1 MKFLRSLCDHLLE
14 GVIAY
19 NTDGDIVYFNPSAQK
34 FLKTTDDLIHQ
45 QISTLFPADLLIK
58 GNDSPAIPFQNGT
71 LYFQALGDPSDPW
84 PNSAAR
90 SLELPDGE
98 KVYLLYFIF
107 KSLQYNYKYPI
118 NFLEDLINLTPTAI
132 FLKDAEDDMRI
143 MLVNQSCAE
152 YFGIPEKEIVG
163 RFDKDLFPPE
173 IAEQQYKDDLLCLK
187 NKVPLSK
194 CERVVDPRGNVRYF
208 QTTKCC
214 ITNPDGARRIL
225 GISNDITSQS
235 ELYQNQIA
243 YTKGLENF
251 FILNDEKAVGNNTL
265 KIICER
271 VNATRVFA
279 QTYIPA
285 VERFCT
291 ARQYFPPDAPPFP
304 EGLNIPLNPENS
316 LFLKTLKEQGYVFIP
331 DTSDLSDPVHK
342 EIVSHFNPALGAK
355 SLYFLRLHIEGL
367 LSGYAVVSYEKA
379 VHRLS
384 SYEEKFLKDCIYF
397 LNIGLEQLK
406 SKKWFEQREKTMNML
421 IMNTPVPLAVWDNEG
436 RFLLCNQAYCD
447 CIQLTVE
454 ELIEKDIHCENNC
467 FSEGIKPLTSSNIYP
482 VTEVLHG
489 QKRASAPWKIK
500 DKDWVFLAQGA
511 YDKDGHLEKIFES
524 AIDVTSKNQKI
535 AQQKAIN
542 MCMEE
547 IFLKGKTASET
558 LNSVIDLIVKYF
570 HSDIGYLKK
579 FNEDSS
585 EIIAKAGNEEH
596 LQDVMRLQKEISPQ
610 FTEELIKRMNRE
622 KLVLI
627 NITGPLLKQFPYWKN
642 IFNPQIK
649 TILVTGLHIQGKLWG
664 YITLALKEEKE
675 HILKDDMDIF
685 YTFQYALEIILDRNK
700 LLANLEQER
709 DNALAAEK
717 AKSFF
722 FATVSHDIRTPLNAI
737 IGLSELLKLGVDSQE
752 IQNQYLESII
762 MSGQTLKQLI
772 NDVLDLAKLEAGK
785 MLIKREMTDCSKII
799 DGLSLAFASETQQRD
814 ITLNCKA
821 EGLPLLNIDPQRIR
835 QILFNLIGNACK
847 FTQQGSITVDA
858 RFEKTSPTQGNL
870 MISVKDTGIGI
881 SKENLGKLMMP
892 YVQVSSKSSEGT
904 GLGLS
909 ICKHL
914 LKRMNGEMFIQSE
927 LGKGSDFSIIVRDVE
942 YKYSKENVSE
952 PVENH
957 DSRSILKVKDLNI
970 LMVDDVK
977 LNLMVL
983 SAMCKRLGV
992 EKMTSALSGQ
1002 EALRLLDEGSFNL
1015 ILTDLWMPGM
1025 DGRELTK
1032 RIHEDKRFK
1041 SLPIYVVTADVEVQK
1056 TYSQMGFDGVLLKP
1070 ITIDQFSAL
1079 LRDINQKRNGNR

>member
-19 NTDGDIVYFNPSAQK
+19 NTDGDIIYFNPSAQK
-34 FLKTTDDLIHQ
+34 SLKTTENLIHQ

-58 GNDSPAIPFQNGT
+58 ENDSPAIHFQNGT
-71 LYFQALGDPSDPW
+71 IQFQSLGDSSDPW

-90 SLELPDGE
+90 SLELPDGK
-98 KVYLLYFIF
+98 KVYLLFFTF
-107 KSLQYNYKYPI
+107 KSPQHISQLPTDIK
-118 NFLEDLINLTPTAI
+118 ELT
-132 FLKDAEDDMRI
+132 
-143 MLVNQSCAE
+143 
-152 YFGIPEKEIVG
+152 
-163 RFDKDLFPPE
+163 
-173 IAEQQYKDDLLCLK
+173 
-187 NKVPLSK
+187 
-194 CERVVDPRGNVRYF
+194 
-208 QTTKCC
+208 
-214 ITNPDGARRIL
+214 
-225 GISNDITSQS
+225 
-235 ELYQNQIA
+235 ELYKNQVA

-251 FILNDEKAVGNNTL
+251 FILNDEKNIGNNTL

-271 VNATRVFA
+271 VNASRVFA

-285 VERFCT
+285 LERFCT
-291 ARQYFPPDAPPFP
+291 ARQYFPPEAPPFP
-304 EGLNIPLNPENS
+304 EGLNIPLKPENS
-316 LFLKTLKEQGYVFIP
+316 LFLKALKENGFVFIP
-331 DTSDLSDPVHK
+331 DTSDLRDPVHK
-342 EIVSHFNPALGAK
+342 EIVFHFNPALGAK

-379 VHRLS
+379 VHPQNP
-384 SYEEKFLKDCIYF
+384 YEESFLKNCIYF

-406 SKKWFEQREKTMNML
+406 SKKWFEQREKAINML
-421 IMNTPVPLAVWDNEG
+421 IRNTPVPLAVWDNEG
-436 RFLLCNQAYCD
+436 RFLSCNRAYCD
-447 CIQLTVE
+447 CIQMTVE
-454 ELIEKDIHCENNC
+454 ELIQKDIQSDNNC
-467 FSEGIKPLTSSNIYP
+467 LPKDIKPLTSSKIHP

-489 QKRASAPWKIK
+489 QKSASAPWKIK
-500 DKDWVFLAQGA
+500 DKEWVFLAQGA
-511 YDKDGHLEKIFES
+511 YDKDGNLEKIFES

-535 AQQKAIN
+535 AQQKVIN
-542 MCMEE
+542 MCLEE
-547 IFLKGKTASET
+547 IFLKGKTKSET
-558 LNSVIDLIVKYF
+558 LNNVIDLIVKYF

-579 FNEDSS
+579 FKGDSA
-585 EIIAKAGNEEH
+585 EIIAKAGNDQH
-596 LQDVMRLQKEISPQ
+596 LQDVLSLQKEISPQ

-627 NITGPLLKQFPYWKN
+627 NVSGPLVKQFPYWKN

-649 TILVTGLHIQGKLWG
+649 TILATGLHIQDKLWG
-664 YITLALKEEKE
+664 YVVLALKEEKE

-752 IQNQYLESII
+752 TQNQYLESII

-785 MLIKREMTDCSKII
+785 MDIKREMTDCSKII
-799 DGLSLAFASETQQRD
+799 DGLSLAFISETQQRD
-814 ITLNCKA
+814 ISLNCKA

-847 FTQQGSITVDA
+847 FTQKGSITVDA
-858 RFEKTSPTQGNL
+858 HFEKTSPTHGDL

-881 SKENLGKLMMP
+881 SKENQGKLMMP

-909 ICKHL
+909 ICKQL
-914 LKRMNGEMFIQSE
+914 LKRMNGELRIQSE
-927 LGKGSDFSIIVRDVE
+927 LGKGSVFSIIVRDVE
-942 YKYSKENVSE
+942 YKYGKENVSE
-952 PVENH
+952 PVESH
-957 DSRSILKVKDLNI
+957 VSRSNLKVKDLNI

-977 LNLMVL
+977 LNLVVL

-1002 EALRLLDEGSFNL
+1002 EALDLLDKGSFNL
-1015 ILTDLWMPGM
+1015 VLTDLWMPGM
-1025 DGRELTK
+1025 DGQELTR

-1041 SLPIYVVTADVEVQK
+1041 SLPIYAVTADVEVQK

-1079 LRDINQKRNGNR
+1079 MRDINQKRSGNC